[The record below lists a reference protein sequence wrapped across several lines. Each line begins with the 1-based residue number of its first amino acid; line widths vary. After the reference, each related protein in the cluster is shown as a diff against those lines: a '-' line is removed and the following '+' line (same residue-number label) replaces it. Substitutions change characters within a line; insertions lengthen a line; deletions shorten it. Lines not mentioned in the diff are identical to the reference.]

1 MKKTILITGATS
13 GVGKSLSK
21 MCAKAGYE
29 VIMTGRNKEKAEAAY
44 QDVIRYSGNK
54 SVRLILADLS
64 SLKEIEKL
72 ASEVISNYTNLNV
85 LVNNAGLSLPKREL
99 STDGI
104 EKVFA
109 TNHIGYFYLT
119 ELLLDLLK
127 SSSPSRIINVASEAH
142 SEINFNDLMSEKKY
156 HQLKTYGSSK
166 TANIMFTYELAER
179 LKGSDVTVNCLHPG
193 AVRSRIYDNVPFFAK
208 ILITLIKPFFIS
220 SDKSAGYIFPLVSS
234 KEYRNV
240 TGKYFIKGKEM
251 LSKEFTYNKEVHRK
265 LWEITENIISER
277 KTEFWQNM

>member
-21 MCAKAGYE
+21 LCAKAGYE

-44 QDVIRYSGNK
+44 QEVIRYSGNK

-72 ASEVISNYTNLNV
+72 AKEVISNYTNLNV

-99 STDGI
+99 SADKI

-166 TANIMFTYELAER
+166 AANIMFTYQLAER
-179 LKGSDVTVNCLHPG
+179 LEGCDVTVNCLHPG
-193 AVRSRIYDNVPFFAK
+193 VVRSRIYDNVPFLAK
-208 ILITLIKPFFIS
+208 ILITLMKPFFIS
-220 SDKSAGYIFPLVSS
+220 PDKSAGYIFPLLSMEHY
-234 KEYRNV
+234 KNI
-240 TGKYFIKGKEM
+240 TGKYFIKGKES
-251 LSKEFTYNKEVHRK
+251 LSKEFTYNKELQKK
-265 LWEITENIISER
+265 LWEATNNIISER
-277 KTEFWQNM
+277 KSGF